1 MRLHLSIGKCRA
13 IRDLLAKLFNSSNK
27 SKHASEVAVMRRPP
41 HVGILYKLC
50 SGFGQTQAFQ
60 QYKPLNN
67 QSFDCDGGLVLIL

>member
-41 HVGILYKLC
+41 HVGILHKLC
-50 SGFGQTQAFQ
+50 SAFGQTQEIQHF
-60 QYKPLNN
+60 KPLNN
-67 QSFDCDGGLVLIL
+67 QLYDFYGGMVLNL